1 METVTKFI
9 FLFLIGTTVLNFII
23 AIAARIKTGMK
34 EFNELTLYW
43 VALFATYLAV
53 AALSK
58 NPTEIALSYYVQF
71 IPTFMLAKMLMD
83 SRGLRFN
90 INFFATVQFI
100 GSLVTTYL
108 LFYTDVGFTLSLMP
122 ITFSTVLPLWSPI
135 WNIFVSNSRE
145 ANWIEKGMAIMFITG
160 VINHFNFAFFRL
172 NPSTAW
178 WGWSVSIAQYQCLSI
193 FLPLLINFRR
203 EVKERQNLE
212 LALEKIS
219 GQNVHN
225 DVEIDDLYRNLEIQI
240 IQKEELTTKLQKT
253 NLKLE
258 DEREMN
264 EILIKTVSHDLAN
277 PLTVINAYIDMLQM
291 GRIPEEDRS
300 MILGRIKN
308 NTRMALDMISR
319 IRNAIVTRNQAN
331 IVAIHDV
338 SIDRSIRNL
347 LTQFESHLK
356 EKNIHITYE
365 SSIPLDIFV
374 AAEENT
380 LTEHVFAN
388 ILSNAIKFS
397 YDNSEIKIKVTEVQ
411 NMVQVE
417 IRDFGVGI
425 NQERMSKRLLHS
437 TEGTNGETGTGFG
450 MMVMGYFLRH
460 FGATHSIHSEGS
472 DKGTT
477 VTISLKKSNAKFP
490 NYTPERPVAN
500 IYS

>member
-1 METVTKFI
+1 MEALAKFI
-9 FLFLIGTTVLNFII
+9 FLFLIGTTVLNFLI
-23 AIAARIKTGMK
+23 AIAARIKTQHK
-34 EFNELTLYW
+34 EFNELILYW
-43 VALFATYLAV
+43 IAMFVTYLAV
-53 AALSK
+53 PFLNG
-58 NPTEIALSYYVQF
+58 NPTEIALSYYFQF
-71 IPTFMLAKMLMD
+71 IPTFMLAKILMD
-83 SRGLRFN
+83 SRSLRFN
-90 INFFATVQFI
+90 IKFFLSIQLI
-100 GSLVTTYL
+100 GTILTTYL
-108 LFYTDVGFTLSLMP
+108 LFKTDAGFTYSLLP
-122 ITFSTVLPLWSPI
+122 ITFTTVLPLWSPI
-135 WNIFVSNSRE
+135 WNILVSHRSI
-145 ANWIEKGMAIMFITG
+145 ANWIEKGMALMFITG
-160 VINHFNFAFFRL
+160 VINHFNYAFFRL
-172 NPSTAW
+172 DESTAW
-178 WGWSVSIAQYQCLSI
+178 WGWSASIAQYQCISI
-193 FLPLLINFRR
+193 FLPLLVNFRR
-203 EVKERQNLE
+203 ELRERQNIE

-219 GQNVHN
+219 GQNIHN
-225 DVEIDDLYRNLEIQI
+225 NVEIDDLYNNLEIQI
-240 IQKEELTTKLQKT
+240 TQKEELTKKLQKT

-291 GRIPEEDRS
+291 GRIPEEDKN

-347 LTQFESHLK
+347 LTQFESRLK
-356 EKNIHITYE
+356 EKNIRVTYE

-397 YDNSEIKIKVTEVQ
+397 FDNSQIKIKVTEVN
-411 NMVQVE
+411 NMVEVE
-417 IRDFGVGI
+417 FRDFGVGI

-437 TEGTNGETGTGFG
+437 TEGTNGEAGTGFG

-460 FGATHSIHSEGS
+460 FGASHNIHSEGLN
-472 DKGTT
+472 KGTT

-490 NYTPERPVAN
+490 NYTPEKPVAN